1 MPEQATKSVRRF
13 GLFEADLQ
21 SRELRR
27 NGHKVRLQDQPFQ
40 VLVLLLEKPGE
51 VVTREELRTRLWPSD
66 TFVDFD
72 HGLNAAIK
80 RLRDALGDSAENP
93 RFVETLA
100 RRGYRFIAPVEAE
113 TEEPAEVSNWRR
125 YVLAGSAA
133 ALLIA
138 GVTVGWHAGRR
149 SAAAVIP
156 ADRRLTG
163 NLQNDPI
170 WSAALS
176 PEGKYLAFADKAGLF
191 LRIVGTGET
200 HVIAEGDDLKT
211 TKVSWFPDG
220 TRVLVTRGRWPEN
233 KPSLWA
239 VPILGGPP
247 GKLTDD
253 AQQGVVS
260 PDGRQIAFTRG
271 EHNRQEVWIMNAD
284 GDGARK
290 VRAAGGDYGSM
301 IWTRD
306 GRRLVLIRNH
316 YELKFDNG
324 DVSIEI
330 CDPLTGNVETILTS
344 PLLCNA
350 LAWTP
355 DDRLIYSL
363 SEPPP
368 NRSDSNLWI
377 QKMDPKTYKPVGQAG
392 RLTMGPDAKSQVNLS
407 ADGKRLVYLRYT
419 YSPQIYTAEV
429 NGDHRTFGVPRRLE
443 LGERRNLPY
452 DWTADGKSVLFVSD
466 RDGTYHLFKQAPDEA
481 VPELLV
487 GGDSNVIEARLD
499 PEGTSVLYMLGP
511 APGDEAKRVRLMRR
525 SLAGGVAQM
534 IVAEP
539 EINNFQC
546 ARGHSMTCIYSQTMP
561 DRLTFYRFDP
571 ATGEKTLFLTITDPD
586 WVLQNWTLSPD
597 GTTLAEAKG
606 KRSSATGAEIRLVR
620 LDDGNGERTLR
631 LPNWYAISCFDWAA
645 DGKSFWV
652 SAMDAGDAAAM
663 LNVTVSGR
671 ITPVLREAER
681 SLGWAIPSRDGRH
694 VALWKGEQSENA
706 WMLENF

>member
-1 MPEQATKSVRRF
+1 MSKQSVVRF

-40 VLVLLLEKPGE
+40 VLLLLLEKPGE
-51 VVTREELRTRLWPSD
+51 VITREELRTRLWPSD

-100 RRGYRFIAPVEAE
+100 RRGYRFIAPVEAP
-113 TEEPAEVSNWRR
+113 EEPVKVSNWRR
-125 YVLAGSAA
+125 YVLASGAA
-133 ALLIA
+133 ALLFV
-138 GVTVGWHAGRR
+138 GVTAGWHAGRR

-163 NLQNDPI
+163 NSQNDPI

-176 PEGKYLAFADKAGLF
+176 PEGNYLAFSDKAGLF
-191 LRIVGTGET
+191 LRVVGTGET
-200 HVIAEGDDLKT
+200 HVIAEPDDLKT
-211 TKVSWFPDG
+211 SEVKWFPDG
-220 TRVLVTRGRWPEN
+220 TRVLVTRGRWPDS

-239 VPILGGPP
+239 MPILGGPP
-247 GKLTDD
+247 RKLTDD
-253 AQQGVVS
+253 AQRAAVS

-271 EHNRQEVWIMNAD
+271 EHNRQELWVMNAE
-284 GDGARK
+284 GDSAWK
-290 VRAAGGDYGSM
+290 VLAGRGDYGSV

-306 GRRLVLIRNH
+306 GRRLVLLR
-316 YELKFDNG
+316 YDFRLKFDNG

-330 CDPLTGNVETILTS
+330 CDPLTGSVENILTS
-344 PLLCNA
+344 PLLWNA
-350 LAWTP
+350 LAWTA

-363 SEPPP
+363 GEPAP

-407 ADGKRLVYLRYT
+407 SDGKRLVYLRHT

-429 NGDHRTFGVPRRLE
+429 NEDHRTFGALRRLE

-452 DWTADGKSVLFVSD
+452 DWTADSKSVIFVSD
-466 RDGTYHLFKQAPDEA
+466 RDGTYHLFKQGPDQA
-481 VPELLV
+481 APELLL
-487 GGDSNVIEARLD
+487 GGDTNVIEARLD
-499 PEGTSVLYMLGP
+499 PQGTSVLYMLSP
-511 APGDEAKRVRLMRR
+511 APGDEARRVPLMRR
-525 SLAGGVAQM
+525 SLMGGVPRM
-534 IVAEP
+534 LLAEP

-546 ARGHSMTCIYSQTMP
+546 ARTHSMTCIYSQSMP
-561 DRLTFYRFDP
+561 DRLTFYTFDP
-571 ATGEKTLFLTITDPD
+571 VTGNKTLLQNVTDPD

-597 GTTLAEAKG
+597 GTTLAEAKSKG
-606 KRSSATGAEIRLVR
+606 SSTAGVEIRVIR
-620 LDDGNGERTLR
+620 LDGSGERTLR
-631 LPNWYAISCFDWAA
+631 LPNWYAIWCFDWAA

-652 SAMDAGDAAAM
+652 SAIEAGDISDL
-663 LNVTVSGR
+663 LNVTLSGR
-671 ITPVLREAER
+671 ITRALREPEVP
-681 SLGWAIPSRDGRH
+681 LGWAIPSRDGRR
-694 VALWKGEQSENA
+694 VAVWKAEQSSNA